1 MAWIS
6 TNYKS
11 KSASKDKDN
20 VFKYKK
26 KGKKKAPN
34 TISAFKE
41 IKKLK

>member
-1 MAWIS
+1 MAWVP

-26 KGKKKAPN
+26 KGKKKTSN
-34 TISAFKE
+34 VITGFKE